1 MSKKGYR
8 LLLVFSVVM
17 LLIAVAIDIAFP
29 GLIPDVYYEAQEY
42 HEASRTDGAD
52 TAFLIMGPQCRLYP
66 SSDSRNSDHNQSK
79 CSCNRLASASNSE
92 L

>member
-29 GLIPDVYYEAQEY
+29 GLIPDVYYEARKTMKRP
-42 HEASRTDGAD
+42 ALMVPTPRS
-52 TAFLIMGPQCRLYP
+52 
-66 SSDSRNSDHNQSK
+66 
-79 CSCNRLASASNSE
+79 
-92 L
+92 